1 MGSLQWEREIVVI
14 IIIMIMII
22 ILNSYIYI
30 VTLVP
35 KDLKLVC
42 KQGSFPPT
50 SETVASEGVNI
61 LLNYLCDKEKIDST
75 RLGG

>member
-50 SETVASEGVNI
+50 KQ
-61 LLNYLCDKEKIDST
+61 LLLKE
-75 RLGG
+75 